1 MTEIVADAR
10 VITTK
15 SSEQIFIWHLVE
27 SKVLT
32 EHGRGYKKF
41 KFEDNKKTINSQT
54 KEKEG

>member
-1 MTEIVADAR
+1 MTEIVAYAR

-41 KFEDNKKTINSQT
+41 KFEDNKFSN
-54 KEKEG
+54 